1 MSRKNIYLW
10 KSIAIGGFMR
20 KKCIYVRG
28 FFIIVNLILLSGF
41 DYCLGM
47 NSFENQKKSGQD
59 SLLSVLRNTTDV
71 KV

>member
-1 MSRKNIYLW
+1 
-10 KSIAIGGFMR
+10 MR

-59 SLLSVLRNTTDV
+59 SLLSVLRNTTYTRKYEKYTFNYV
-71 KV
+71 